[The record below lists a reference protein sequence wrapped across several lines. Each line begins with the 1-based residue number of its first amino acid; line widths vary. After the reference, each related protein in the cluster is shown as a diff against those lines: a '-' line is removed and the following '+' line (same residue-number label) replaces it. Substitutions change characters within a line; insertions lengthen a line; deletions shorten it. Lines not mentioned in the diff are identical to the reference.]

1 MYIKAT
7 EQMWAIVSKRVTFL
21 RGSIR
26 PTSSQMFRNAIT
38 WFPVFP
44 KNAGNS
50 LQQKLTGVGPKCKYK
65 GIQGVLL

>member
-38 WFPVFP
+38 
-44 KNAGNS
+44 
-50 LQQKLTGVGPKCKYK
+50 
-65 GIQGVLL
+65 